1 MIGGQMFDFIS
12 DILIEVILAIV
23 VDGAT
28 LFREHHLPA
37 KEIPDRATPIRR
49 RNQLRWEAAKKHGI
63 DKQHF
68 IQKMRKAHIE

>member
-1 MIGGQMFDFIS
+1 MFDFIA
-12 DILIEVILAIV
+12 DILIQVILAIV

-37 KEIPDRATPIRR
+37 KVIPERATPVRR
-49 RNQLRWEAAKKHGI
+49 QKRLRRKAAKKHGI
-63 DKQHF
+63 DKQDF